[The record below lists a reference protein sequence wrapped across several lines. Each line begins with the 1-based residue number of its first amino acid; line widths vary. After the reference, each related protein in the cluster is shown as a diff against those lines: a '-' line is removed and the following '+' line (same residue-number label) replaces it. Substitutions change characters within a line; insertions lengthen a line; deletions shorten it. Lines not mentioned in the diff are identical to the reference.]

1 MKKFLHF
8 VGGLASAFLVYLL
21 LFPSLSMHA
30 QVSFTHTSNDDFN
43 IGNFNDLLVGSNAI
57 GLPFQASSMGNWVT
71 TTVIPQTLSGHQAA
85 TWNNRFVFLSGGF
98 NGTSNS
104 PQVYRAALQSS
115 GISGWTTVSA
125 LPKGVRNHA
134 MVIGDNTIYVLG
146 GATDDEVSDRIF
158 YATMSL
164 NGNIGQWQ
172 EMEIRLPS
180 SLHGH
185 TAVFCNG
192 YLYVAGGSSQFSN
205 GSGTSEVWVAQVLA
219 NGKLSEFE
227 VTTVLPV
234 EVRNHTMVVDGED
247 VLVIGG
253 VNNDDEKLNTVFRNF
268 SQSDGNLGGWV
279 SETNLPQAVSHH
291 ASFIAN
297 GLLVVMGGENATSIT
312 NGVAFADITTT
323 PLVWSSST
331 GMVDYVKDFVAF
343 GANGQVV
350 YGGGTNLSGVPI
362 VNARYSLL
370 TLSTNRKSKGL
381 FISTKFDELGAER
394 IISEL
399 SFATSIAT
407 GAGLEVSFRIAGNDG
422 VWSNWNTYED
432 ISPIEI
438 EETGRYLQYKV
449 KLFNDKTA
457 AQATL
462 NSVTMQTPGSQ
473 LSGNL
478 SGNVTY
484 TKAASPYWVTG
495 NIVFTGGTHT
505 FEAGTQILFLPEVTM
520 EVRQANII
528 CNGLEGDSVYFTG
541 YLDEEGLWGGIWFSA
556 NSNNGVSSQFN
567 YVVISNAG
575 HGVNNA
581 NLRCSDTTEPML
593 NNSVIRNSTGRGIHL
608 QNANINI
615 ENTQVI
621 NNASHGISLQSSS
634 PTFINTE
641 ISNNGDAGVMMTGF
655 DSNPTF
661 TNTTIGENKY
671 GIYYNTPNTSIR
683 QPGGSPILVD
693 NEFNGIVLPEGDVT
707 SNQTWFTIDYDII
720 LLGQLTVRANRRLTI
735 EPGNTIKAIEGASLY
750 FSTSSVNFGELYA
763 VGTEERPI
771 KFTSFNGEPGGW
783 DGIHLRLNIS
793 GQAPSELAYCIVEN
807 GRIYNIYAEG
817 TVVNIVNS
825 VIQNSAGNGIR
836 YHNSRGELSHSKVL
850 NNGLNGVRLNGSS
863 TPVISNTLFSQ
874 NQEYPIVMLA
884 WNSLPILE
892 DNSYEGN
899 GMQYI
904 SLSGGD
910 ITGDITYVNDGI
922 PYHVRNNIALTAY
935 RNPADFIVEP
945 GVIFLFDQ
953 DVSFD
958 VGLVNNSNNGGNLIA
973 EGTEELPIVFGA
985 FDQSLGWGGMNF
997 FNGSNLYGASS
1008 FMKYCV
1014 VEHGDAYNLFC
1025 DRTTMPLM
1033 EKVTIRNAAQNGVY
1047 LTAASPEFD
1056 NCQILNNGTNG
1067 MFLTGASTPTISNTT
1082 FGENEEY
1089 PLYLATW
1096 NSLPILDNNSYAD
1109 NGMQYIAVNGGLYT
1123 SDATF
1128 YSDGIPYHVLGNI
1141 GLERDRAT
1149 IDFIVHPGVEMR
1161 FNPDASLNVGRNTHS
1176 WYTGNLLAIGTED
1189 SPIVFKA
1196 FDESEGWGGIN
1207 YYIGSDLHGAS
1218 SVMKYCIIEQGSEYN
1233 IFLDR
1238 TTEPTFNN
1246 NVVRNSGGYGI
1257 RLWNSQ
1263 PDAFR
1268 NNVFMNNQDA
1278 SIYLDGTSR
1287 VTIGG
1292 EPEYVNNFYSS
1303 PGYAVYNNT
1312 INDINARYNFWSAAD
1327 SAMISNVIYDKH
1339 NQADRGKVYTVEF
1352 AQLPWMEGEELL
1364 LTGELHYGNEASTPM
1379 SDAIIRIVDFDG
1391 VEVAQQTVSEA
1402 GDFAFSA
1409 FASSGYRMLVEPAEP
1424 WGGVNATDAL
1434 LVLNHFTRKELLT
1447 GLSLAAADVNL
1458 SGSVNGTD
1466 ALFML
1471 KRYAGLIDEFPSG
1484 DFLYHYDDYLVDGNS
1499 IFSGLRVLCFGDV
1512 NGSYSLL
1519 KSLKSG
1525 QGITPSGEVV
1535 VTSYNEF
1542 ELPFDFDIDE
1552 NVGAISFG
1560 FYYPEDMMK
1569 VKGVSFDGGNG
1580 FVYSAQNGLFR
1591 FAWAGTEPIQT
1602 NQEQP
1607 LRIVVEME
1615 ALDFAPISESLLP
1628 ELYENIEIANQW
1640 GEPLRANISAPELR
1654 KVATFLDE
1662 NNIKTSSLVVYPNPV
1677 KESATVSFAL
1687 ESDAL
1692 LSFELVNAA
1701 GTSVYQSGEQ
1711 SFAPGNHQYSIDASL
1726 IANGV
1731 YMLNMRA
1738 NTNYG
1743 ESIQVVKIVVSK

>member
-8 VGGLASAFLVYLL
+8 VGGRASVLLVHLL
-21 LFPSLSMHA
+21 LFLSLSLHA

-57 GLPFQASSMGNWVT
+57 GLPFQALSMGNWVT

-85 TWNNRFVFLSGGF
+85 TWNNRFVYLSGGF
-98 NGTSNS
+98 NGTNNS
-104 PQVYRAALQSS
+104 AQVYRAALQAS

-158 YATMSL
+158 YASMSL

-192 YLYVAGGSSQFSN
+192 YVYVTGGSSQLSN

-247 VLVIGG
+247 VIVIGG
-253 VNNDDEKLNTVFRNF
+253 VNNDDEKLNTVFRNS

-291 ASFIAN
+291 SSFIAN
-297 GLLVVMGGENATSIT
+297 GLLVVMGGENSTSIT
-312 NGVAFADITTT
+312 NSVAFADVTTT

-350 YGGGTNLSGVPI
+350 YSGGTNLSGVPI

-394 IISEL
+394 TISEL
-399 SFATSIAT
+399 SFARSIAD
-407 GAGLEVSFRIAGNDG
+407 GAGLEVSYRIAGNDG
-422 VWSNWNTYED
+422 VWSSWNTYQD

-438 EETGRYLQYKV
+438 EETARYLQYKV
-449 KLFNDKTA
+449 KFFNDKTA

-462 NSVTMQTPGSQ
+462 SSVTMRTPGSQ

-484 TKAASPYWVTG
+484 TKAASPYWVTE
-495 NIVFTGGTHT
+495 NITFTGGTHT
-505 FEAGTQILFLPEVTM
+505 FEAGTQLLFLPEVTM
-520 EVRQANII
+520 EVRQANIV

-575 HGVNNA
+575 HGTNNA

-593 NNSVIRNSTGRGIHL
+593 NNSVIRNSTGRGIRL

-615 ENTQVI
+615 ENTHVI

-634 PTFINTE
+634 PTFINTD

-661 TNTTIGENKY
+661 TTTTISENKY

-693 NEFNGIVLPEGDVT
+693 NEFNGIVLPEGDIT
-707 SNQTWFTIDYDII
+707 NDQTWFTIDYDII

-735 EPGNTIKAIEGASLY
+735 EPGNTIKALEGASMY

-763 VGTEERPI
+763 VGTEEQPI

-793 GQAPSELAYCIVEN
+793 GQAPSELAYCVVEN
-807 GRIYNIYAEG
+807 GRLYNIYAEG
-817 TVVNIVNS
+817 SVVNIVNS
-825 VIQNSAGNGIR
+825 IIRNSEGDGIR
-836 YHNSRGELSHSKVL
+836 YSNGRGELSHSQVL
-850 NNGLNGVRLNGSS
+850 NNGENGVVISGSN
-863 TPVISNTLFSQ
+863 TPVINNTIFSN
-874 NQEYPIVMLA
+874 NEEYPIVVSA
-884 WNSLPILE
+884 WNSIPIIE
-892 DNSYEGN
+892 NNSYEGN
-899 GMQYI
+899 GLQFI
-904 SLSGGD
+904 SLSGGSFTSD
-910 ITGDITYVNDGI
+910 VTYVNDGI
-922 PYHVRNNIALTAY
+922 PYHVTSDIVLRGDRNNVDLT
-935 RNPADFIVEP
+935 IEP
-945 GVIFLFDQ
+945 GVEMHFSPG
-953 DVSFD
+953 VSLN
-958 VGLVNNSNNGGNLIA
+958 VGEENSTRYVGSLLA
-973 EGTEELPIVFGA
+973 VGTEDAPIVFTA
-985 FDQSLGWGGMNF
+985 YKAAEGWSGINF
-997 FNGSNLYGASS
+997 NIGSDLYAASS
-1008 FMKYCV
+1008 EMKHCI
-1014 VEHGDAYNLFC
+1014 VEYGTEYNIFC
-1025 DRTTMPLM
+1025 DRTTTPVL
-1033 EKVTIRNAAQNGVY
+1033 ENVTIRNAAQSGVY
-1047 LTAASPEFD
+1047 LNAASPVIEQ
-1056 NCQILNNGTNG
+1056 CQILNNGEHG
-1067 MFLTGASTPTISNTT
+1067 IFVTGASTPSISNSS
-1082 FGENEEY
+1082 FVGNGEY
-1089 PLYLATW
+1089 PLFLAAW
-1096 NSLPILDNNSYAD
+1096 NSLPVLESNSYED
-1109 NGMQYIAVNGGLYT
+1109 NGMQFISLSGGNFASDGTYVN
-1123 SDATF
+1123 
-1128 YSDGIPYHVLGNI
+1128 DGIPYHVTGDIVLRG
-1141 GLERDRAT
+1141 DRNNVDLT
-1149 IDFIVHPGVEMR
+1149 IEPGVEMH
-1161 FNPDASLNVGRNTHS
+1161 FSPGVSLNVGEENSTRYVGS
-1176 WYTGNLLAIGTED
+1176 LLAVGTED
-1189 SPIVFKA
+1189 APIVFTAYKA
-1196 FDESEGWGGIN
+1196 AEGWGGIN
-1207 YYIGSDLHGAS
+1207 FNIGSNLYEAS
-1218 SVMKYCIIEQGSEYN
+1218 SEMKYCIIEHGTEYN
-1233 IFLDR
+1233 IFFDR

-1246 NVVRNSGGYGI
+1246 NTVRNSAGYGM

-1263 PDAFR
+1263 PDTLR
-1268 NNVFMNNQDA
+1268 NNTFANNQA
-1278 SIYLDGTSR
+1278 SSIYLDGNSN
-1287 VTIGG
+1287 VVLGG
-1292 EPEYVNNFYSS
+1292 KPKYVNNFYGISDF
-1303 PGYAVYNNT
+1303 AVYNNT
-1312 INDINARYNFWSAAD
+1312 TIDVDARYNFWSAAD
-1327 SAMISNVIYDKH
+1327 SAMISNVVYDVF
-1339 NQADRGKVYTVEF
+1339 NQSNRGKVNFVEF
-1352 AQLPWMEGEELL
+1352 AQLPWVESDEIV
-1364 LTGELHYGNEASTPM
+1364 LTGELFYGNSTSTPM
-1379 SDAIIRIVDFDG
+1379 SEAVVSIVDFAGG
-1391 VEVAQQTVSEA
+1391 VISQQTVSETGA
-1402 GDFAFSA
+1402 FAFA
-1409 FASSGYRMLVEPAEP
+1409 PFATGGYRMVVEPAEP

-1499 IFSGLRVLCFGDV
+1499 ILSVLRVLCFGDV

-1519 KSLKSG
+1519 KSLKTG

-1552 NVGAISFG
+1552 NAGAISFG

-1569 VKGVSFDGGNG
+1569 VKGVRFDGGNG
-1580 FVYSAQNGLFR
+1580 FVHSAQNGLFR

-1602 NQEQP
+1602 NQGQP

-1615 ALDFAPISESLLP
+1615 ALDFAPTSESVLP
-1628 ELYENIEIANQW
+1628 ELYEHIEIANQW

-1654 KVATFLDE
+1654 TVATSLDK

-1687 ESDAL
+1687 ESDAKV
-1692 LSFELVNAA
+1692 SFELVNAA
-1701 GTSVYQSGEQ
+1701 GTSVYQSDEQ
-1711 SFAPGNHQYSIDASL
+1711 SFMPGSHQYSMDASL
-1726 IANGV
+1726 LANGV
-1731 YMLNMRA
+1731 YMLNMRV
-1738 NTNYG
+1738 NTNYS
-1743 ESIQVVKIVVSK
+1743 ESIKVVKIVVSK